1 MYTWNEQNCLQE
13 DMLISTWMNY
23 KTQTKDTFVYI
34 YIYGYIYINTVETDV
49 CCTSDI
55 IYKTIYTKYYEII
68 SIVWKWNKKA
78 PRKDKYTILCRDY
91 IRKYQN
97 SVRMTTHLK
106 HLYHLFDLLLSN
118 ETLANRK
125 KFKEKKKKEKKS
137 QQGLWFNQKR
147 SGDPPQH
154 IQSAFHL
161 EVLIESW

>member
-1 MYTWNEQNCLQE
+1 
-13 DMLISTWMNY
+13 
-23 KTQTKDTFVYI
+23 
-34 YIYGYIYINTVETDV
+34 
-49 CCTSDI
+49 
-55 IYKTIYTKYYEII
+55 
-68 SIVWKWNKKA
+68 
-78 PRKDKYTILCRDY
+78 
-91 IRKYQN
+91 
-97 SVRMTTHLK
+97 MTTHLK

-161 EVLIESW
+161 EVLIES